1 MILELVVFEQ
11 LTQIQMIKLGAVQHS
26 CQSEVLNI
34 IGIVVVGVHS
44 VLCVGNCLV
53 CEVLVLIVL
62 LGVCAGAFLV
72 VVSIS
77 LPVDAVHSHP
87 DDG

>member
-1 MILELVVFEQ
+1 MV
-11 LTQIQMIKLGAVQHS
+11 KLGAVQHS
-26 CQSEVLNI
+26 CQSEVLKI
-34 IGIVVVGVHS
+34 IGIVVLGVHS
-44 VLCVGNCLV
+44 VICVGDCLV

-72 VVSIS
+72 VLPTS
-77 LPVDAVHSHP
+77 LPVDAVYSHP